1 MGKPADLAKEQ
12 RRALDRLKVV
22 QGIER
27 FYLAGGSAVAVHLHH
42 RRSLDLDLFSLSP
55 DEDLSAMSERI
66 RAVLPDLKV
75 LGLTEASLRIL
86 AAGVPVDFVRYPY
99 SPLQPPETGRVAIP
113 VARLEDLAAMKLA
126 AVARRGLKRDFW
138 DIHAI
143 AESGMTLREMANA
156 YLAKFGAAEADL
168 YHVLRSLT
176 YFDDAEREAGYPSGL
191 SQRKWEQIK
200 AFFRKEAPA
209 LLSDSVPP
217 PPLGPDGPGDR
228 D

>member
-12 RRALDRLKVV
+12 RRALDRLKAV

-55 DEDLSAMSERI
+55 DEDLSAMSERL

-99 SPLQPPETGRVAIP
+99 SPLHPPETGRVAIP
-113 VARLEDLAAMKLA
+113 VAGLEDLAAMKLA

-138 DIHAI
+138 DLHAI
-143 AESGMTLREMANA
+143 AESGMTLWDMANA

-168 YHVLRSLT
+168 YHVLRALT
-176 YFDDAEREAGYPSGL
+176 YFDDAEPV
-191 SQRKWEQIK
+191 QRGQ
-200 AFFRKEAPA
+200 A
-209 LLSDSVPP
+209 
-217 PPLGPDGPGDR
+217 
-228 D
+228 